1 MTTEPQ
7 TEYLDALAH
16 LRTPDEAPWTDRRYR
31 AESDAD
37 LRPAFER
44 DRDRLIHSEHFRR
57 LQHKTQVLIVTE
69 GDLYSTRL
77 LHSVETAQVGRS
89 LASSLGLNAALAEAI
104 CLAHDVGHTPF
115 GHQGEETLSR
125 LLADRGGW
133 DSNHHSLRVV
143 DEIEAQYPAYL
154 GLNLTWAVREG
165 IARHQTAFDAPAV
178 THGAGADLGAHRAP
192 SPEAQVGN
200 AADEV
205 AYITHDLHDAL
216 EQGLLSQGDCD
227 AALSGCSL
235 WKRASIATQGEMQ
248 AYHPEGW
255 RGVDESRVTVR
266 RLHRNLISML
276 LGNVLSESAQR
287 GAQHAN
293 LGAARDSDTAVVDF
307 SGDMRQQVSEVRD
320 FLFDRVYKSPLVSRQ
335 NAKADHVLPRLFEA
349 IRGNPRLLPTYVQQ
363 RINGVGDPGAV
374 AHEVGYFLASLTDRG
389 ALDLYGELFVPADRA
404 MGHHV
409 R

>member
-7 TEYLDALAH
+7 MEYLDALAH
-16 LRTPDEAPWTDRRYR
+16 LRTPDESPWTDRRHET
-31 AESDAD
+31 ESEAD
-37 LRPAFER
+37 PRPAFER

-89 LASSLGLNAALAEAI
+89 LACSLGLNGALAEAI

-115 GHQGEETLSR
+115 GHQGEETLNR
-125 LLADRGGW
+125 LLADHGGW

-165 IARHQTAFDAPAV
+165 VARHKTAFDDPAV
-178 THGAGADLGAHRAP
+178 THGAGTDLGAHRAP
-192 SPEAQVGN
+192 SLEAQAGN
-200 AADEV
+200 VADEV
-205 AYITHDLHDAL
+205 AYITHDVHDAL
-216 EQGLLSQGDCD
+216 EQGLLSRGDCD

-248 AYHPEGW
+248 ANHPEGW
-255 RGVDESRVTVR
+255 RGVDESRVSVR
-266 RLHRNLISML
+266 RLHRNLISL
-276 LGNVLSESAQR
+276 LLVDVLRESARR
-287 GAQHAN
+287 GARHVD
-293 LGAARDSDTAVVDF
+293 LSAARDSDTAVVDF
-307 SGDMRQQVSEVRD
+307 SSGMRQQVNAVRD
-320 FLFDRVYKSPLVSRQ
+320 FLYDKVYKSPLVSRQ
-335 NAKADHVLPRLFEA
+335 NAKADHVLQRLFEA
-349 IRGNPRLLPTYVQQ
+349 ICGNPRLLPTYVQQ
-363 RINGVGDPGAV
+363 RINGAGDAGIV
-374 AHEVGYFLASLTDRG
+374 AREVACFLASLTDRG